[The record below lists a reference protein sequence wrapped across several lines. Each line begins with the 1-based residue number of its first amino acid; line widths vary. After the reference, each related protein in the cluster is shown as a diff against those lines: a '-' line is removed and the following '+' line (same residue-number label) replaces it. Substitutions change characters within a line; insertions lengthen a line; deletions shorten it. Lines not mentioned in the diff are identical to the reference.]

1 MVGDLFG
8 VEKNYSINGYLSNLI
23 RILLRE
29 IGNEK
34 SNKKRAMHYDSF
46 DANCYRSIV
55 TRVVNSTE
63 RRNGS
68 MIFSFHE

>member
-29 IGNEK
+29 IGKK

-63 RRNGS
+63 RRNDS